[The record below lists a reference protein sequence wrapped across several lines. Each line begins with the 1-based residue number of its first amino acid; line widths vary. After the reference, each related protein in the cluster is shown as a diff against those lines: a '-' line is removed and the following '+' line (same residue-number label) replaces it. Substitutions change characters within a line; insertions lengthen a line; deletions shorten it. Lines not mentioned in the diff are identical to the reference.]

1 MTDDLEA
8 RRERNIRERANR
20 PYFKRVLEDMQ
31 SGYQPDQTS
40 SNSIYL
46 RPRVSVTPPGYQN
59 LDDYTFDSFG
69 HIIQNKVRI
78 NSIITRL
85 RIWVR
90 RIERRL
96 NHSVQPIFGNHYG
109 GFGRN
114 LIGRSGW
121 DVTMLLRQPTS
132 YGEQLIAGRQFNHHG
147 RFSSAVY
154 GRNNTVWKKN
164 QRARLF

>member
-46 RPRVSVTPPGYQN
+46 RPRTNLFGPPGMNQEETFF
-59 LDDYTFDSFG
+59 DDWDFDNTLIFG
-69 HIIQNKVRI
+69 MRNRR
-78 NSIITRL
+78 NIITRL

-90 RIERRL
+90 RVERRL
-96 NHSVQPIFGNHYG
+96 RHLATNHYG
-109 GFGRN
+109 PFRRN
-114 LIGRSGW
+114 LVGRSGW
-121 DVTMLLRQPTS
+121 DVTMLLRFPTS
-132 YGEQLIAGRQFNHHG
+132 YGEQLVAGRQFNQHG
-147 RFSSAVY
+147 SYSSAVY